1 VTSGGARRIHL
12 DPVGGVAGDMFVAA
26 LVDAFPHL
34 RARVLD
40 DCRAVLPEGAGE
52 PFLTEGE
59 SGAVRA
65 LRFGLAPATG
75 SGHAHEHGH
84 HHAEVHAHSHAER
97 SSGDAIPPRASLPS
111 SLMAGLDPEV
121 GVRRL
126 QSSDKELGH
135 ARVPSTQGDQVHAE
149 SLGPRVKP
157 GYEGSKGHGSS
168 AEAHAHAEAHDHDQ
182 GHGHGAGT
190 YLDMLARI
198 ERAKLNPG
206 TARQASA
213 ILGIIARAEATIHRV
228 PVEEVHFHE
237 IADWDSLLDVVA
249 AGSLAAALDGAQ
261 WTVAPLPLGG
271 GMVKTQHG
279 LLPVPAPAT
288 AAILETFDWR
298 DDGVTGERVTPTGAA
313 ILRHLAKPDRPASGR
328 LVASG
333 TGAGTRR
340 LPGMPNVLRVLA
352 FEDDG
357 IEADRVTVIEFEID
371 DMTGEEIGTA
381 CELLRAQEGVLDVSL
396 AHRFG
401 KKGRPVV
408 SLRLLAKPEAAEDVA
423 RACFAQTSTIGL
435 RLSEARRLT
444 LAREADDVDG
454 VAVKRVQRPGGVT
467 AKAESDALAGATLA
481 ERRAAKRRAEQ
492 GDE

>member
-1 VTSGGARRIHL
+1 VTSGGVRRIHL

-26 LVDAFPHL
+26 LIDAFPDL
-34 RARVLD
+34 RDRVLE

-75 SGHAHEHGH
+75 HGHAHEHGH
-84 HHAEVHAHSHAER
+84 HHADGSHSHA
-97 SSGDAIPPRASLPS
+97 APRTALPS
-111 SLMAGLDPEV
+111 SLMAGLDP
-121 GVRRL
+121 
-126 QSSDKELGH
+126 
-135 ARVPSTQGDQVHAE
+135 ATQGRTAHPRE
-149 SLGPRVKP
+149 GLGPRVKP
-157 GYEGSKGHGSS
+157 GDEGNKDRQPRD
-168 AEAHAHAEAHDHDQ
+168 HDHDH
-182 GHGHGAGT
+182 GHHDHGHGAGT

-198 ERAKLNPG
+198 ERAKLHPG
-206 TARQASA
+206 TARQAGA
-213 ILGIIARAEATIHRV
+213 ILGIIARAEAAIHRV

-288 AAILETFDWR
+288 TAILETYDWR
-298 DDGVTGERVTPTGAA
+298 DDGLAGERVTPTGAA
-313 ILRHLAKPDRPASGR
+313 IIRHLAKPGRPASGR

-352 FEDDG
+352 FEEDG
-357 IEADRVTVIEFEID
+357 IESDRVAVIEFEID
-371 DMTGEEIGTA
+371 DMTGEEIGMA

-408 SLRLLAKPEAAEDVA
+408 SLRLLAKPEAADAVA

-435 RLSEARRLT
+435 RLTEARRLT
-444 LAREADDVDG
+444 LAREADDVGG
-454 VAVKRVQRPGGVT
+454 VAVKRVQRPGGAT

>member
-1 VTSGGARRIHL
+1 MTAGGARRIHL

-26 LVDAFPHL
+26 LVDAFPEL
-34 RARVLD
+34 RQRVLD

-75 SGHAHEHGH
+75 SGHEHEHGH
-84 HHAEVHAHSHAER
+84 HHAH
-97 SSGDAIPPRASLPS
+97 
-111 SLMAGLDPEV
+111 
-121 GVRRL
+121 
-126 QSSDKELGH
+126 
-135 ARVPSTQGDQVHAE
+135 
-149 SLGPRVKP
+149 
-157 GYEGSKGHGSS
+157 
-168 AEAHAHAEAHDHDQ
+168 AHAHAEAHAHVHDHAHAHSHAEAHDH
-182 GHGHGAGT
+182 GHDHGHGAGT

-198 ERAKLNPG
+198 ERAKLHPG
-206 TARQASA
+206 TARQAGA
-213 ILGIIARAEATIHRV
+213 ILGIIARAEAAIHRV

-288 AAILETFDWR
+288 AAILETYEWR
-298 DDGVTGERVTPTGAA
+298 DDGVAGERVTPTGAA
-313 ILRHLAKPDRPASGR
+313 IIRHLAKPGRPASGR

-352 FEDDG
+352 FEEDG
-357 IEADRVTVIEFEID
+357 IESDRVAVIEFEID

-408 SLRLLAKPEAAEDVA
+408 SLRLLVKPDAADAVA

-435 RLSEARRLT
+435 RLTEARRLT
-444 LAREADDVDG
+444 LAREADEVSG
-454 VAVKRVQRPGGVT
+454 VAVKRVQRPGGAT
-467 AKAESDALAGATLA
+467 SKAESDALTGATLA
-481 ERRAAKRRAEQ
+481 ERRAAKCRAEQ

>member
-1 VTSGGARRIHL
+1 MRRIHL

-26 LVDAFPHL
+26 LIDAFPDL
-34 RARVLD
+34 RDRVLE

-75 SGHAHEHGH
+75 HGHAHEHGH
-84 HHAEVHAHSHAER
+84 HHADGPHSHA
-97 SSGDAIPPRASLPS
+97 APPRASLPS
-111 SLMAGLDPEV
+111 SLMAGLDPAPAA
-121 GVRRL
+121 
-126 QSSDKELGH
+126 H
-135 ARVPSTQGDQVHAE
+135 T
-149 SLGPRVKP
+149 
-157 GYEGSKGHGSS
+157 HG
-168 AEAHAHAEAHDHDQ
+168 HDHGHHD
-182 GHGHGAGT
+182 HGHGAGT

-198 ERAKLNPG
+198 ERAKLHPG
-206 TARQASA
+206 TARQAGA
-213 ILGIIARAEATIHRV
+213 ILGIIARAEAAIHRV

-249 AGSLAAALDGAQ
+249 AGSLAAVLDGAQ

-288 AAILETFDWR
+288 AAILETYDWR

-313 ILRHLAKPDRPASGR
+313 ILRHLAKPGRPASGR

-352 FEDDG
+352 FEEDG
-357 IEADRVTVIEFEID
+357 IETDRVAVIEFEID

-408 SLRLLAKPEAAEDVA
+408 SLRLLAKPEAADAVA

-435 RLSEARRLT
+435 RLTEARRLT
-444 LAREADDVDG
+444 LAREADAVDG
-454 VAVKRVQRPGGVT
+454 VAVKRVQRPGGAT
-467 AKAESDALAGATLA
+467 AKAESDALTGATLA

>member
-26 LVDAFPHL
+26 LIDAFPEL
-34 RARVLD
+34 RDRVLE

-75 SGHAHEHGH
+75 SGHAH
-84 HHAEVHAHSHAER
+84 ADDPHSHAVSPR
-97 SSGDAIPPRASLPS
+97 KTLPP
-111 SLMAGLDPEV
+111 SLMAGLDP
-121 GVRRL
+121 
-126 QSSDKELGH
+126 
-135 ARVPSTQGDQVHAE
+135 ATQGDQVHAE

-157 GYEGSKGHGSS
+157 GDEGSKGHGSS
-168 AEAHAHAEAHDHDQ
+168 AEAHAHAETHGHDH
-182 GHGHGAGT
+182 GLGAGT

-198 ERAKLNPG
+198 ERAKLHPG
-206 TARQASA
+206 TARQAGA
-213 ILGIIARAEATIHRV
+213 ILGIIARAEAAIHRV

-288 AAILETFDWR
+288 AAILETYDWR
-298 DDGVTGERVTPTGAA
+298 DDGVAGERVTPTGAA
-313 ILRHLAKPDRPASGR
+313 ILRHLAKPGRPASGR
-328 LVASG
+328 LVATG

-352 FEDDG
+352 FEEDG
-357 IEADRVTVIEFEID
+357 IKADRVVVIEFEID

-381 CELLRAQEGVLDVSL
+381 VDHLRAQEGVLDVSL

-408 SLRLLAKPEAAEDVA
+408 SLRLLAKPEAAEEVA

-435 RLSEARRLT
+435 RLTEARRLT
-444 LAREADDVDG
+444 LARAADEVDG
-454 VAVKRVQRPGGVT
+454 VAVKRVRRPGGAT
-467 AKAESDALAGATLA
+467 SKAESDALTGGTLA

>member
-1 VTSGGARRIHL
+1 VTSGGVRRIHL

-26 LVDAFPHL
+26 LIDAFPDL
-34 RARVLD
+34 RDHVLE

-75 SGHAHEHGH
+75 HGP
-84 HHAEVHAHSHAER
+84 EHAHSH
-97 SSGDAIPPRASLPS
+97 
-111 SLMAGLDPEV
+111 
-121 GVRRL
+121 
-126 QSSDKELGH
+126 
-135 ARVPSTQGDQVHAE
+135 
-149 SLGPRVKP
+149 
-157 GYEGSKGHGSS
+157 
-168 AEAHAHAEAHDHDQ
+168 AHAHAEAHAHSHDDAHAHVHAEAHAHHVHEHGQ
-182 GHGHGAGT
+182 HDHGHGAGT

-198 ERAKLNPG
+198 ERATLHPG
-206 TARQASA
+206 TAKQASA
-213 ILGIIARAEATIHRV
+213 ILGIIARAEAAIHRV

-288 AAILETFDWR
+288 AAILETYDWR
-298 DDGVTGERVTPTGAA
+298 DDGLAGERVTPTGAA
-313 ILRHLAKPDRPASGR
+313 ILRHLAKPGLPASGR

-352 FEDDG
+352 FEEDG
-357 IEADRVTVIEFEID
+357 IETDRVAVIEFEID

-381 CELLRAQEGVLDVSL
+381 IDRLRAEAGVLDVSL

-408 SLRLLAKPEAAEDVA
+408 SLRLLAKPEAADAVA

-435 RLSEARRLT
+435 RLTEARRLT
-444 LAREADDVDG
+444 LAREADEVDG
-454 VAVKRVQRPGGVT
+454 VAVKRVQRPGGAT
-467 AKAESDALAGATLA
+467 SKAESDALTGATLA